1 MAMNEHL
8 TRPRPAFPRPASRT
22 ARRAFLLIAP
32 LSLLFWLSGCDS
44 TPRERQAVAQ
54 QELRK
59 LDTVARSAGR
69 TLSRLGRQT
78 ARFDSANRARRAVPM
93 SLKKQVQTDALLL
106 GPYADRLDTLSV
118 TAIADAYGYFLR
130 AVRPRQ
136 RAWQARDWDY
146 AQATYQRLNAALAR
160 VRLDLPARQEL
171 RVRAWQA
178 EFTALRAKRTAQDLR
193 TATK

>member
-1 MAMNEHL
+1 
-8 TRPRPAFPRPASRT
+8 
-22 ARRAFLLIAP
+22 
-32 LSLLFWLSGCDS
+32 LSGCDS